1 MSSCIYSGAN
11 LPVCLRVSTLV
22 QTYQYVCPHT
32 GVDLGRAAEL
42 QTLLHVLLDERLV
55 GLGVVLGHV
64 VQHRPQL
71 LGLLYDVF

>member
-1 MSSCIYSGAN
+1 M
-11 LPVCLRVSTLV
+11 
-22 QTYQYVCPHT
+22 QTYQYVRPYT

-42 QTLLHVLLDERLV
+42 QTLLHVLLDECLV
-55 GLGVVLGHV
+55 GLGVVLRHV